1 MLTLGAAAV
10 TLAIVLGVL
19 AGPNVVSCFNSD
31 EGMGVCLRGKMTEA
45 GLLPGVQPAAVE
57 TATTAAP
64 AETPAADAA
73 TTAEPAVTPEPA
85 PEPAAEAPA
94 TDAKAPEG
102 LIAATFGLLRAEP
115 DGSVVIAGSGAPG
128 SEIEVFA
135 NGAPLGKT
143 KVGPSGDWVIV
154 PDAPIPPGGTEIT
167 LGEAGKPGL
176 AEQSFVVAINEDKT
190 SEPLVVAST
199 PGAISEVLQGLKPA
213 GDTKLAAA
221 DPVATAPMQPATPA
235 TPTPAAPAQTAVDAS
250 AAPASA
256 PATAPA
262 TEPAAAV
269 PSAAPAAPQPEP
281 VAAAPAPAPA
291 APAAASGEQPAPA
304 PADPAPAP
312 LQAEATPPAVA
323 PEAPVEAASASAPAA
338 EVAVPAAPA
347 VAMAPPTIDAVEV
360 EGERSFFAG
369 AGPEGATVRLY
380 VDDVFIADA
389 TVTDGRWLV
398 EAGKVLTKPSQRVRV
413 DVLEPGSANVASRA
427 EVDFRIDLPA
437 APAEQ
442 AVATAETAAPVAPD
456 AATAPAVEPAAPAT
470 DAPAAAPVPAT
481 AEAQPEAADGATA
494 APDAEPAP
502 AADVPTLVAVSVGS
516 LDDQRFSAG
525 KAIIRRGDNLW
536 TIARRVYGE
545 GIKYTTIYEANT
557 GQIRDP
563 DRIYPG
569 QVFELPQGALN

>member
-45 GLLPGVQPAAVE
+45 GLLPGSLPAAVE
-57 TATTAAP
+57 TATTQAP

-73 TTAEPAVTPEPA
+73 APAAPAVAPSPTPA
-85 PEPAAEAPA
+85 PAAEAPA
-94 TDAKAPEG
+94 ADAKAPEG

-115 DGSVVIAGSGAPG
+115 DGSVVIAGSGKPG

-135 NGAPLGKT
+135 NGSPLGKT
-143 KVGPSGDWVIV
+143 KVGASGDWVLV

-167 LGEAGKPGL
+167 LGEAGVPGV

-199 PGAISEVLQGLKPA
+199 PGAISEVLQGLKPT
-213 GDTKLAAA
+213 GETKLAAA
-221 DPVATAPMQPATPA
+221 DPAA
-235 TPTPAAPAQTAVDAS
+235 PAAPAQPTAA
-250 AAPASA
+250 AAPAAA
-256 PATAPA
+256 PAAPVPAAAAAQPAPAVDATAPA
-262 TEPAAAV
+262 APAASAATDAAV
-269 PSAAPAAPQPEP
+269 PPPAAPQPEQA
-281 VAAAPAPAPA
+281 VATAASAAVAPAEPAPAPAAAPA
-291 APAAASGEQPAPA
+291 APAAASTAPAEAAAAPA
-304 PADPAPAP
+304 PTPA
-312 LQAEATPPAVA
+312 AT
-323 PEAPVEAASASAPAA
+323 PEAPAKPAAAS
-338 EVAVPAAPA
+338 VPA
-347 VAMAPPTIDAVEV
+347 TIDAVEV
-360 EGERSFFAG
+360 EGDRSFFAG
-369 AGPEGATVRLY
+369 AGPDGATVRLY

-389 TVTDGRWLV
+389 IVADGRWLV
-398 EAGKVLTKPSQRVRV
+398 EAGKVLTKPTQRVRV
-413 DVLEPGSANVASRA
+413 DLLEAGTANVASRA

-437 APAEQ
+437 PPAETT
-442 AVATAETAAPVAPD
+442 VAAAEPAAPVAP
-456 AATAPAVEPAAPAT
+456 AATEAAA
-470 DAPAAAPVPAT
+470 APAAAPAAPAAAATET
-481 AEAQPEAADGATA
+481 AQAAQPQ
-494 APDAEPAP
+494 PAEPAP
-502 AADVPTLVAVSVGS
+502 AEAAPTEAVPTLVAVSVGS

-545 GIKYTTIYEANT
+545 GIKYTTIYQANT

-569 QVFELPQGALN
+569 QVFELPEGAGN